1 MNCSQAQ
8 ERFSELLDSRLAES
22 DTAPVRAH
30 LAACP
35 DCQRDYSSL
44 AQTLAAMDKLPNQ
57 KPGPRLRSNFYAML
71 EEEKH
76 SAASINAA
84 VVRRH
89 RAARVSV
96 WRWILS
102 PIAAVAIAFG
112 SFHLGTRHGASTVAP
127 VAVAPNDDSEMK
139 RELAELRAKVD
150 SVGQLVGY
158 SLLQQRST
166 SERLQTVLAT
176 LDDKNPNQKIL
187 SNLIGALAL
196 DPSVNVR
203 LSALDALYPHAEQEL
218 VRSGVLASL
227 PREQNPLVQVAIID
241 FLVAARDPEAT
252 PELEKI
258 ARDESVDRQVRDA
271 AKRGL
276 AQLLS

>member
-1 MNCSQAQ
+1 MNCSSAQ
-8 ERFSELLDSRLAES
+8 VRFAELLDARLSES
-22 DTAPVRAH
+22 DTDEVRAH

-35 DCQRDYSSL
+35 QCQREFSSL
-44 AQTLAAMDKLPNQ
+44 AQTLTALDQLSSA
-57 KPGPRLRSNFYAML
+57 KPSPRLRANFYASL
-71 EEEKH
+71 EEEKN
-76 SAASINAA
+76 SAASIRAA
-84 VVRRH
+84 VVRRQ
-89 RAARVSV
+89 RAARLTV

-102 PIAAVAIAFG
+102 PAIAIAIALTA
-112 SFHLGTRHGASTVAP
+112 FHLGSHYAARAP
-127 VAVAPNDDSEMK
+127 VANPPDDSALK
-139 RELAELRAKVD
+139 HELAELRTRVD

-176 LDDKNPNQKIL
+176 LDNKNPNQKVL
-187 SNLIGALAL
+187 GNLIGALAL

-203 LSALDALYPHAEQEL
+203 LSALDALYPHADQQI

-227 PREQNPLVQVAIID
+227 PREQNPLVQVAMID
-241 FLVAARDPEAT
+241 FLVAARDRDAT

-258 ARDESVDRQVRDA
+258 ARNDSIDRAVRDA

-276 AQLLS
+276 AQL

>member
-1 MNCSQAQ
+1 MNCTQAQ
-8 ERFSELLDSRLAES
+8 DRFAELLDSRLTES
-22 DTAPVRAH
+22 DTAVIRAH
-30 LAACP
+30 LSSCP
-35 DCQRDYSSL
+35 DCQREYSSL
-44 AQTLAAMDKLPNQ
+44 AQTLAAVDHLPTA
-57 KPGPRLRSNFYAML
+57 KPGPRLRANFYALL
-71 EEEKH
+71 EEEKN
-76 SAASINAA
+76 SATSIRDA
-84 VVRRH
+84 VNRRQ
-89 RAARVSV
+89 RAARVSM

-102 PIAAVAIAFG
+102 PVAAVAIALAGFQV
-112 SFHLGTRHGASTVAP
+112 GARYGAP
-127 VAVAPNDDSEMK
+127 AAAPIAAVPPPADDAEMK

-158 SLLQQRST
+158 SLLQQRTT

-187 SNLIGALAL
+187 ANLIGALAL

-203 LSALDALYPHAEQEL
+203 LSALDALFPHAEQQL

-227 PREQNPLVQVAIID
+227 PREQNPLVQVAMID
-241 FLVAARDPEAT
+241 FLVAARDSDAT

-258 ARDESVDRQVRDA
+258 ARDITIDREVRDA

-276 AQLLS
+276 AQL

>member
-1 MNCSQAQ
+1 MNCSSAQA
-8 ERFSELLDSRLAES
+8 RFAELLDARLSES
-22 DTAPVRAH
+22 DTNEVRAH

-35 DCQRDYSSL
+35 ECQREFSSL
-44 AQTLAAMDKLPNQ
+44 AQTLAAVDKLPSA
-57 KPGPRLRSNFYAML
+57 KPSPRLRANFYASL
-71 EEEKH
+71 EEEKN
-76 SAASINAA
+76 SAASIRAA
-84 VVRRH
+84 VVRRQ
-89 RAARVSV
+89 RAARLTL

-102 PIAAVAIAFG
+102 PVAAVAIALAAFHVG
-112 SFHLGTRHGASTVAP
+112 SRYGAPAP
-127 VAVAPNDDSEMK
+127 VANYPDDSALK
-139 RELAELRAKVD
+139 HELAELRTRVD

-176 LDDKNPNQKIL
+176 LDNKNPNQKVL
-187 SNLIGALAL
+187 GNLIGALAL

-203 LSALDALYPHAEQEL
+203 LSALDALYPHADQQI

-227 PREQNPLVQVAIID
+227 PREQNPLVQVAMID
-241 FLVAARDPEAT
+241 FLVAARDRDAT

-258 ARDESVDRQVRDA
+258 ARNESIDRAVRDA

-276 AQLLS
+276 AQL